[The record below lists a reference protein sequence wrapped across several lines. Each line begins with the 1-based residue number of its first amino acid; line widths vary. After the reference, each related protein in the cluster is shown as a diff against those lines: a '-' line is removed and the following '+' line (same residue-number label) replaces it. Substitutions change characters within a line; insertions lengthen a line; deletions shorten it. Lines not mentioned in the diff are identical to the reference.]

1 MLRDAALRL
10 ASRAAPALAGGSIR
24 PAAGS
29 VGWVRARGYCDG
41 GSAAGGEEDRHR
53 ADVECF
59 LAALGIEEKYAE
71 KIPNM
76 AALLH
81 ETKTEHLKKEGMK
94 VTDRKKLLSHVE
106 KYKRGLWAPKE
117 LRERT

>member
-1 MLRDAALRL
+1 MSD
-10 ASRAAPALAGGSIR
+10 STDSCVWSQP
-24 PAAGS
+24 
-29 VGWVRARGYCDG
+29 
-41 GSAAGGEEDRHR
+41 EDT
-53 ADVECF
+53 F
-59 LAALGIEEKYAE
+59 AALGIEEKYAE